1 MKKNWTK
8 IAIALGPVIVIA
20 SVVWEYARTN
30 SSYGFVVTPWAMRG
44 YELDQGQI
52 FVVASVLALVAGLA
66 TTWERA
72 TRPAVAAAITAFI
85 VIAATVF
92 TAFYG
97 SRTIT
102 INLTVFAN
110 AVFSFIIAASVSL
123 SLRSLFGER
132 IRFFKRALPVGFAL
146 FVIFLGIFHVTILG
160 VEATFTTWIV
170 VFVVFL
176 LFAGLALSIQ
186 PTAMAANR
194 MLILV
199 SIALWS
205 LVVFSAG
212 AVREALIQ
220 TQSET
225 VQAGGVVG
233 ISAQYKDTQAALGWW
248 VAGFGCTVMFIG
260 AVGLWAKRRDVIA
273 AIQRARKQRAAA
285 EKSAKEIT
293 DAAEVYAQEQ
303 AAAASSSQ

>member
-8 IAIALGPVIVIA
+8 IAIVMGPVIVIA
-20 SVVWEYARTN
+20 SIAWEYARTN
-30 SSYGFVVTPWAMRG
+30 SSYGFLIEPWAMRG

-52 FVVASVLALVAGLA
+52 FIVAAVLALIAGLA
-66 TTWERA
+66 TTWEGA

-85 VIAATVF
+85 VIATTVF
-92 TAFYG
+92 AAVYG

-102 INLTVFAN
+102 VNMTVVAN
-110 AVFSFIIAASVSL
+110 VVFSFIIASSVSL

-132 IRFFKRALPVGFAL
+132 VKLFKRALPVGLLL
-146 FVIFLGIFHVTILG
+146 FVVFLGIFHVTILG
-160 VEATFTTWIV
+160 REATFTTWVV

-186 PTAMAANR
+186 PTAMSANR
-194 MLILV
+194 MLILTSV
-199 SIALWS
+199 ALWS

-212 AVREALIQ
+212 AVRETLIQ
-220 TQSET
+220 TQAAT
-225 VQAGGVVG
+225 QQPGGAIGV
-233 ISAQYKDTQAALGWW
+233 SAQYKDTQAALGWW
-248 VAGFGCTVMFIG
+248 LAGFGATVMFIG
-260 AVGLWAKRRDVIA
+260 AVGLWAKRRDIIA

-285 EKSAKEIT
+285 EKSAKEIA

-303 AAAASSSQ
+303 QQAAASQQ